1 MRALRYHDR
10 GPAVSPIV
18 EDVPVPRPSQGE
30 LLVRVTRASLNPVD
44 WKIADGSFRLL
55 VRGGMPRTMGS
66 DFAGE
71 IAAIGPD
78 VSGWREGE
86 PVMGFVDPF
95 ARADGTFAEFVA
107 VPSGF
112 VVRRPDGI
120 DDRVGA
126 ALSCVGVTAVAMCD
140 LAQVDSGARVLVN
153 GASGGVGHIALQLAK
168 ARGASVTAVASAAR
182 RELMQKLGADEF
194 LDYQSLSP
202 EQWPG
207 AFDAVLDCVPNI
219 TRATH
224 RRLLKRG
231 GSYASTLPD
240 AFTYTLDPL
249 LNRLGSLRRHAV
261 MLRPDPR
268 AMDELAHL
276 VRAGRLHCEITG
288 EYALADAP
296 RAIALS
302 RTGRVAGKLII
313 RVV

>member
-10 GPAVSPIV
+10 GPAVVPVV

-44 WKIADGSFRLL
+44 WKIADGKFRFL
-55 VRGGMPRTMGS
+55 VHGGMPRTMGS

-71 IAAIGPD
+71 VAAIGPG
-78 VSGWREGE
+78 VSGWRAGE

-95 ARADGTFAEFVA
+95 ARAEGTFAEFVS
-107 VPSGF
+107 VPSVF
-112 VVRRPDGI
+112 VARRPLGI

-140 LAQVDSGARVLVN
+140 LAQVDSGTRVLVN

-182 RELMQKLGADEF
+182 RELIQKLGADDF
-194 LDYQSLSP
+194 LDYRSLPP

-207 AFDAVLDCVPNI
+207 AFDAVLDCVPSI
-219 TRATH
+219 ARARH
-224 RRLLKRG
+224 RRLLKHG
-231 GSYASTLPD
+231 GRYASTLPD

-249 LNRLGSLRRHAV
+249 LNRWGRLRRHAV
-261 MLRPDPR
+261 MLRPDSR
-268 AMDELAHL
+268 AMDELAGL
-276 VRAGRLHCEITG
+276 VRAARLHCEIAG
-288 EYALADAP
+288 EFALADAE

-313 RVV
+313 RID